1 MKIDL
6 DDIATHDASED
17 CVACRAQ
24 DLVSFMLVPAVAA
37 WEHANQ
43 LPQHALSLH
52 GAAGLIGFMMQE
64 GARREDIERAVGKLV
79 DEMELQIAEE
89 QAFGGPTQGTA

>member
-6 DDIATHDASED
+6 DDIATHDESED

-52 GAAGLIGFMMQE
+52 GAAALIGFMIQE
-64 GARREDIERAVGKLV
+64 GVRREDIERAVGKLV
-79 DEMELQIAEE
+79 DDMELQIAEDKV
-89 QAFGGPTQGTA
+89 FGGPTQGTA